1 MIKKWFLKVAA
12 LFMLLIPGL
21 GIAQVPVIQPPV
33 EADAQSL
40 LSAFVSYT
48 DLRMSSV
55 RQSVEILA
63 STIEAKSGNWKN
75 MEPLLRG
82 YEKSDGGLVAWFVRP
97 DGSYYTVDRGLMDV
111 KLSDRAYFPGLMS
124 GEAVMGALVV
134 SKSTG
139 KRSAVIAIPVKR
151 GGKVIG
157 AIGVSLF
164 LEKLADQVDS
174 ALALRP
180 DVAFF
185 ALAPNGL
192 TTLHKITR
200 REFLDPRDL
209 GSETLKKAA
218 NEMLSHPAGESSYE
232 FDNATKTAIYQTSP
246 LTQWKFAITFSRAQ
260 QK

>member
-1 MIKKWFLKVAA
+1 MIRKYFLSIAA
-12 LFMLLIPGL
+12 VFMLAVSGY
-21 GIAQVPVIQPPV
+21 GFAQTPVRPPV
-33 EADAQSL
+33 EEDAQSL

-55 RQSVEILA
+55 QQSIAILA
-63 STIEAKSGNWKN
+63 STAEAQSGKWKK
-75 MEPLLRG
+75 MKPLLSA
-82 YEKSDGGLVAWFVRP
+82 YEQSDGGLVVWFVRP
-97 DGSYYTVDRGLMDV
+97 DGTYDTVDRGLMNV
-111 KLSDRAYFPGLMS
+111 RLSDRAYFPGLMA
-124 GEAVMGALVV
+124 GEKVMGALVV

-139 KRSAVIAIPVKR
+139 KRSAIIAVPIKR

-157 AIGVSLF
+157 AIGASLF

-174 ALALRP
+174 TLALRP
-180 DVAFF
+180 EVAFF

-192 TTLHKITR
+192 TTLHKITK

-218 NEMLSHPAGESSYE
+218 NEMLSHSAGETSYQ
-232 FDNATKTAIYQTSP
+232 FDNATKTAVYRTSP

-260 QK
+260 PK